1 VRIILRVAIN
11 AIALWVAASLIDGIT
26 LSDDLPSV
34 IVVAVV
40 FGLVNAFI
48 RPIARLISF
57 PFLVLTLG
65 LFTLVVNAIMLQ
77 ITDALTSGIDVDGF
91 WTSILGAFVISVVSW
106 ILSIFLPDDDG

>member
-1 VRIILRVAIN
+1 MRIILRIVIN
-11 AIALWVAASLIDGIT
+11 AIALWVAASLIDDIT

-77 ITDALTSGIDVDGF
+77 ITDALTSGIDVDGI
-91 WTSILGAFVISVVSW
+91 WAAILGAFVISVVSW
-106 ILSIFLPDDDG
+106 ALSIFLPDDDG